1 MTPLRTVAV
10 QSTGQISFDVHFPL
24 EGLVGTAGPSDR
36 MFLGCF
42 FPVCLAEHRTV
53 MVEAR
58 AWGSEILDDFG
69 TFETLYNLQSAI
81 VREYVCFSL
90 RVYIMGHC
98 AGAKEKARGLVRLTG
113 AYRIPQNG
121 HFLQEK

>member
-1 MTPLRTVAV
+1 
-10 QSTGQISFDVHFPL
+10 
-24 EGLVGTAGPSDR
+24 
-36 MFLGCF
+36 
-42 FPVCLAEHRTV
+42 

-69 TFETLYNLQSAI
+69 TFEALYNLQSAI
-81 VREYVCFSL
+81 VGEYVCFSL

-98 AGAKEKARGLVRLTG
+98 ADSKEKARGLVRLTG

-121 HFLQEK
+121 NFLENWWSTNHWNFGVPHFPMGTRTPFLNP

>member
-1 MTPLRTVAV
+1 
-10 QSTGQISFDVHFPL
+10 
-24 EGLVGTAGPSDR
+24 
-36 MFLGCF
+36 
-42 FPVCLAEHRTV
+42 

-98 AGAKEKARGLVRLTG
+98 ADAKEKARGLVRLTG

-121 HFLQEK
+121 NVLEEKWWSTNHWKFGVPRPMGTPFLNP